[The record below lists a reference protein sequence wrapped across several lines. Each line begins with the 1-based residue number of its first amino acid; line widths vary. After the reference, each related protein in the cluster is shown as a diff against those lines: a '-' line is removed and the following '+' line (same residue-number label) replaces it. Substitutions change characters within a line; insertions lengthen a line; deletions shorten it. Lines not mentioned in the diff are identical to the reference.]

1 MQADLA
7 QREGFNAEELKQS
20 LKQIGRSSIR
30 ATHTVNQ
37 LLALARAEGSGQVLA
52 RQPCDLAQ
60 LTMEVVQD
68 SVPRAMDKHIDLG
81 YDGARPGAPGVVLQ
95 GNPTLL
101 KEMIRNLLDNAIS
114 YTPSSTERPGVITAR
129 VLADPFGHVLLLQV
143 EDSGPGIPA
152 SERELVF
159 QPFYRALGTNVDG
172 SGLGLPIVLE
182 IARQHDAEI
191 TLEDAHPGHVPP
203 GARVKVRFVVSDDA
217 RATVPGKAAP
227 AQADL

>member
-1 MQADLA
+1 
-7 QREGFNAEELKQS
+7 
-20 LKQIGRSSIR
+20 
-30 ATHTVNQ
+30 
-37 LLALARAEGSGQVLA
+37 
-52 RQPCDLAQ
+52 
-60 LTMEVVQD
+60 VVKD
-68 SVPRAMDKHIDLG
+68 SVPRTMDKHIDLG
-81 YDGARPGAPGVVLQ
+81 YDGARPGAPGVRLD

-114 YTPSSTERPGVITAR
+114 YTPSSIEHPGVITAR

-182 IARQHDAEI
+182 IARQHDAEV
-191 TLEDAHPGHVPP
+191 TLEDAHPGQIPP
-203 GARVKVRFVVSDDA
+203 GTRVNVRFVVS
-217 RATVPGKAAP
+217 GKTRPMAGSAAEP
-227 AQADL
+227 AQAAW